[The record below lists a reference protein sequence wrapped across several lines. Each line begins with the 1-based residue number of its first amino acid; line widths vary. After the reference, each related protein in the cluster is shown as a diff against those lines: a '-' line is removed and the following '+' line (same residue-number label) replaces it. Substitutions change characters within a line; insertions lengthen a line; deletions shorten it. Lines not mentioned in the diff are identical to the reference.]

1 MSESRKVV
9 YAALVGNAA
18 IAVAKF
24 IAAGVSGSSAMLSE
38 GVHSLVD
45 TSNQL
50 LLLYGMRRSSKPAD
64 RQHPFGY
71 GRELYFWAF
80 IVALL
85 VFALGAGISF
95 YEGIVHIRRPEPATH
110 LGWNYGVLGVS
121 MVFEGV
127 TWVIALREFRRSKGA
142 MGYFEAFRKSKDPTT
157 FTVLI
162 EDSAA
167 LLGLLFAFAGIAAA
181 SYFDLPM
188 LDGVASLGIGA
199 LLTVAAVLL
208 AKETKA
214 LLIGESADRDL
225 SAGVLR
231 IAESDSAVRRA
242 NGVLTVQMGPRE
254 VVAALSIE
262 FEDSHY
268 TPEVE
273 AAIVRIERETRRQW
287 PEVIALFVQP
297 RTGDAWPPGARRGA
311 AATDRTAGDELAGG

>member
-1 MSESRKVV
+1 
-9 YAALVGNAA
+9 
-18 IAVAKF
+18 
-24 IAAGVSGSSAMLSE
+24 
-38 GVHSLVD
+38 
-45 TSNQL
+45 
-50 LLLYGMRRSSKPAD
+50 
-64 RQHPFGY
+64 
-71 GRELYFWAF
+71 
-80 IVALL
+80 
-85 VFALGAGISF
+85 
-95 YEGIVHIRRPEPATH
+95 
-110 LGWNYGVLGVS
+110 

-199 LLTVAAVLL
+199 LLTVAAVML